1 MKTNKLPNSK
11 NKLIKLKL
19 IQTKIYKKNSKDSI
33 KINDIIP
40 RIKKAIF
47 LIYKYHINNKRILFV
62 GTPLNVSEK
71 LKKLLNNTKHIF
83 IPESVWV
90 NGILTNKESCFKNLT
105 KDQNPNDN
113 KILDILFPL
122 RKKNDLI
129 VILDSSSNQNVL
141 KEAYATEIPTISLN
155 NSLDIFD
162 EKSDYKIPG
171 NFLFTKKKL
180 RDNFF
185 YSILN
190 TTFKKA
196 NLIKNYL
203 KKNKFKIK
211 QDNTKN
217 NYNKTRF
224 KTNSSSRRR

>member
-1 MKTNKLPNSK
+1 MKINKIPHSN

-19 IQTKIYKKNSKDSI
+19 IQTKIYKKNSKNSI

-47 LIYKYHINNKRILFV
+47 LIYKYHTNNKRILFV
-62 GTPLNVSEK
+62 GTPLNFNK
-71 LKKLLNNTKHIF
+71 KFKALLKNTRHVF

-105 KDQNPNDN
+105 KNRNSNEN
-113 KILDILFPL
+113 KILEILFPL
-122 RKKNDLI
+122 RKKSDLI
-129 VILDSSSNQNVL
+129 VILDSYSNQNVL
-141 KEAYATEIPTISLN
+141 NEAYTTGIPTITLN
-155 NSLDIFD
+155 HNLDIID
-162 EKSDYKIPG
+162 ERSEYKIPG
-171 NFLFTKKKL
+171 NFIFTEKKI

-196 NLIKNYL
+196 NKIKSYL
-203 KKNKFKIK
+203 NKNKVEKK
-211 QDNTKN
+211 ETEQRN
-217 NYNKTRF
+217 NSNKRRF
-224 KTNSSSRRR
+224 KPKFYFKR